1 MLTKKIWILGSSN
14 IDCTYRMEQLPV
26 KGTTV
31 SADEI
36 LVTTGGKGANQA
48 IAAAHW
54 GAHVHFIG
62 AVGDDDNGK
71 HLLDSLIS
79 HGVDTEHVSVIKGAA
94 SGQAIILVDQKGDNF
109 IVIHGGANLKVP
121 CTVPSAIDIG
131 DGDVFVS
138 QLETNLE
145 ALAVYAAFARNEGAL
160 TILNPS
166 PYQDLPASILANIDL
181 IVANEME
188 ATQLG
193 HAPVE
198 DIHTAQS
205 CSIAIQKK
213 LGTKAVI
220 ITLGA
225 KGAALVAEERS
236 FHFPGYKVNAVDTQ
250 GAGDA
255 FLGSLIAKLADK
267 VPIEEA
273 VAFANWVAAQS
284 VTRRGST
291 QHSLPDPA
299 SAANA
304 DLSRFVRL

>member
-1 MLTKKIWILGSSN
+1 LRNNKIWVLGSSN

-36 LVTTGGKGANQA
+36 LITTGGKGANQA

-71 HLLDSLIS
+71 RLLDCLIS
-79 HGVDTEHVSVIKGAA
+79 HGVDTENVSVIKGAA
-94 SGQAIILVDQKGDNF
+94 SGQAIILVDHDGDNF

-121 CTVPSAIDIG
+121 CTVPSAIEISN
-131 DGDVFVS
+131 GDVFVS

-145 ALAVYAAFARNEGAL
+145 ALGAYAAFARKQRAL

-166 PYQDLPASILANIDL
+166 PYQELPVSILANIDL
-181 IVANEME
+181 IVANEIE
-188 ATQLG
+188 AAQLG
-193 HAPVE
+193 RTPVE
-198 DIHTAQS
+198 DVHTAQS
-205 CSIAIQKK
+205 CGSAIRRKN
-213 LGTKAVI
+213 GIKAVI

-225 KGAALVAEERS
+225 EGAVLVEEERS
-236 FHFPGYKVNAVDTQ
+236 FHFPGYTVNAVDTQ

-255 FLGSLIAKLADK
+255 FLGSLIAKLAQK
-267 VPIEEA
+267 APIERA
-273 VAFANWVAAQS
+273 VSFSNWVAAQS

-291 QHSLPDPA
+291 QHSLPEQS
-299 SAANA
+299 SAVNA
-304 DLSRFVRL
+304 DLSRFVGL